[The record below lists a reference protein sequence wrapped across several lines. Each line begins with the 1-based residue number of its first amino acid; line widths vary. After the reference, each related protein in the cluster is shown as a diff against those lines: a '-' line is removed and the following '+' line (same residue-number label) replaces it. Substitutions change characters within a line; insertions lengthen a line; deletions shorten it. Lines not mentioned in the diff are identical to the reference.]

1 MQVGDSVKVLP
12 PFDLTFPAVYA
23 VEAVKPDGTCTIE
36 GDRDFDPI
44 YLEKI

>member
-1 MQVGDSVKVLP
+1 MQVGDIVKVLP
-12 PFDLTFPAVYA
+12 PFDGAFSGAYA
-23 VEAVKPDGTCTIE
+23 IEDIKPDGTCVIA

>member
-1 MQVGDSVKVLP
+1 MQVGDTVKVLP
-12 PFDLTFPAVYA
+12 PFDIAFPETYT
-23 VEAVKPDGTCTIE
+23 VEAVKEDGTCTIA